1 MKRTLEN
8 LEDLSVLINS
18 LEDLVRVVRPDHT
31 VAMVNDAMRE
41 TLGCEF
47 DVPCYA
53 TLGHDAPC
61 QPCLMRMASV
71 GRKYF
76 VGEREINGCYYS
88 IKASPLHD
96 KNGNFL
102 GCIEVYRDMTTE
114 VRLRSRLLRTNSK
127 MKQDLMMAQQLQKAM
142 FRMDLQELE
151 GYRFSLGFFP
161 CDAVGG
167 DACDCIKLPDGRVL
181 FYVADVSGHGVRA
194 AMLTVFIRQEILMQV
209 KEGMELKDMP
219 AKIRESFME
228 LNADEETYITMFMV
242 MLDPK
247 TGECEYINVGHSVS
261 PIVLNS
267 GKINELFIP
276 GVPICRW
283 AENAGS
289 EVGRV
294 TLEKG
299 DRIAIFTDGVMERC
313 ERIDSEKFFCDNFAR
328 RNFDASEFIQEV
340 KTIHVK
346 NRADDILLMICERTA

>member
-1 MKRTLEN
+1 MRKLN
-8 LEDLSVLINS
+8 DLNDLSVLINS
-18 LEDLVRVVRPDHT
+18 LEDLVRVVRPDHS
-31 VAMVNDAMRE
+31 VALVNDAMRE
-41 TLGCEF
+41 ALGCDF
-47 DVPCYA
+47 TVPCYA

-76 VGEREINGCYYS
+76 VGEREINGSYYS
-88 IKASPLHD
+88 IKASPLYGA
-96 KNGNFL
+96 NGNFL

-127 MKQDLMMAQQLQKAM
+127 MKQDLLMAQQLQKAM
-142 FRMDLQELE
+142 FRMDLQEVE
-151 GYRFSLGFFP
+151 GYRFSLGFYP

-167 DACDCIKLPDGRVL
+167 DACDRIALPDGRVL

-209 KEGMELKDMP
+209 KGGIDFKDIP

-242 MLDPK
+242 LLDPK

-261 PIVLNS
+261 PYVLN
-267 GKINELFIP
+267 GGELKELVVP
-276 GVPICRW
+276 GVPLCRW

-294 TLEKG
+294 TLQKG

-313 ERIDSEKFFCDNFAR
+313 ERIDSEKFFCDNFVR
-328 RNFDASEFIQEV
+328 RSFDAAEFIQEV

-346 NRADDILLMICERTA
+346 KRADDILLMICERTA